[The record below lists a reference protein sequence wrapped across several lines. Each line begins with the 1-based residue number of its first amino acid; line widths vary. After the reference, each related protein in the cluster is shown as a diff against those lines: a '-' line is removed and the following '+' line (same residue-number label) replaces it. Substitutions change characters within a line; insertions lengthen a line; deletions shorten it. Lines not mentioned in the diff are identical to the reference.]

1 MKKKIIAMTFLAVT
15 LLSGCS
21 SDGENKNG
29 DNSSA
34 QGEGPVKL
42 TYAKMMNGTA
52 ASGVKGGQTPE
63 ENDYIDYLRE
73 EKNLDLTLAWSALED
88 DYSNKLSLNIAAG
101 NLPDFFEVSDYD
113 TFRQLVDN
121 GIAADVTEAYNNK
134 ASELLKEYNESSG
147 GRYNDAVT
155 IDGKLYGISSGNMGY
170 QQQILW
176 LRADWLTNLGLEAPQ
191 TMEELEEVLRA
202 FTEDDPDGNGAD
214 DTFGLT
220 VNATKPVG
228 DTNVGGVYGLDPIFY
243 AMNAFPQQWMEDE
256 KGDIY
261 YGSTGE
267 NMKGALEILQKW
279 YTNGYIDKQFPT
291 RIGTGETLGTI
302 TSGNGGAFFGPWWS
316 FPNDAAVL
324 QQDWIPVNCPLDSEG
339 KYNYVE
345 LSPFSHVFVVNQK
358 CENYEAVVEA
368 ICASLDA
375 GRGKDKEGYK
385 ILQDIA
391 NGNGVYVT
399 PLGLWTTDYYD
410 IVPKLGKACKQN
422 VDNGEYEEYT
432 GLTDYDKVEIENCR
446 KWAVGEEKSEALQWS
461 YYSRVLASNILQNK
475 ECNPISAAYYYTT
488 ESSANILPS
497 LDKMEDEMYFKIIT
511 GEKSIDYFDEFV
523 EQWFK
528 LGGDTLTSEVKAAIG
543 Q

>member
-1 MKKKIIAMTFLAVT
+1 MKKKIIAMMLIAIM

-21 SDGENKNG
+21 SDSEKKSGSDGGGTE
-29 DNSSA
+29 D
-34 QGEGPVKL
+34 GPVKL
-42 TYAKMMNGTA
+42 TYAKMMSGTA
-52 ASGVKGGQTPE
+52 SSGVKSGQTPE
-63 ENDYIDYLRE
+63 ENDFIDYLRE
-73 EKNLDLTLAWSALED
+73 EKNLDLTLEWSALD
-88 DYSNKLSLNIAAG
+88 ADYSNKLSLNIAAG
-101 NLPDFFEVSDYD
+101 NLPDFFEVNDYD

-121 GIAADVTEAYNNK
+121 GIAADVTDAYNSK
-134 ASELLKEYNESSG
+134 ASDLLKEYNESSG
-147 GRYNDAVT
+147 GRYNEAVT
-155 IDGKLYGISSGNMGY
+155 FDGRLYGIPSGNMGY

-176 LRADWLTNLGLEAPQ
+176 LRADWLSNLGLETPQ
-191 TMEELEEVLRA
+191 SMEELEEVLRA
-202 FTEDDPDGNGAD
+202 FTEDDPDGNGVD
-214 DTFGLT
+214 DTFGLA
-220 VNATKPVG
+220 VNATNPVG
-228 DTNVGGVYGLDPIFY
+228 DTSVGGVYGLDPIFN
-243 AMNAFPQQWMEDE
+243 AMNAFPQQWMEDD
-256 KGDIY
+256 KGEIY

-267 NMKGALEILQKW
+267 NMKDALEILQKW
-279 YTNGYIDKQFPT
+279 YSKGYIDKQFPT

-324 QQDWIPVNCPLDSEG
+324 EQDWIPVNCPLDSEG

-375 GRGKDKEGYK
+375 GRGKDKEGYQ

-391 NGNGVYVT
+391 NGDGVYVT

-410 IVPKLGKACKQN
+410 IVPRIGKACKQN
-422 VDNGEYEEYT
+422 VEDGEYEEYT

-446 KWAVGEEKSEALQWS
+446 KWASGEEKSEVLQWS
-461 YYSRVLASNILQNK
+461 YYSRVLGSNILQNE
-475 ECNPISAAYYYTT
+475 ECNPIPAAYYYTT
-488 ESSANILPS
+488 ESSASILPS
-497 LDKMEDEMYFKIIT
+497 LDKIEDEMYFKIIT
-511 GEKSIDYFDEFV
+511 GEKNVDYFDEFV

-528 LGGDTLTSEVKAAIG
+528 LGGDTLTSEVEAATA

>member
-1 MKKKIIAMTFLAVT
+1 MKKKIMAMTLIAVM

-21 SDGENKNG
+21 SDSKKESGSNG
-29 DNSSA
+29 GGTDN
-34 QGEGPVKL
+34 GPVKL
-42 TYAKMMNGTA
+42 TYAKMMSGTA
-52 ASGVKGGQTPE
+52 SSGVKSGQTPE
-63 ENDYIDYLRE
+63 DNDFIDYLRE
-73 EKNLDLTLAWSALED
+73 EKNLDLTLAWSALD
-88 DYSNKLSLNIAAG
+88 ADYSNKLSLNIAAG
-101 NLPDFFEVSDYD
+101 NLPDFFEVNDYD

-121 GIAADVTEAYNNK
+121 GIAADVTDAYNNK
-134 ASELLKEYNESSG
+134 ASDLLKEYNESSG
-147 GRYNDAVT
+147 GRYNDTVT
-155 IDGKLYGISSGNMGY
+155 IDGRLYGIPSGNMGY

-176 LRADWLTNLGLEAPQ
+176 LRADWLSNLGLEAPKS
-191 TMEELEEVLRA
+191 MEELEEVLRA

-220 VNATKPVG
+220 VNATNPVG
-228 DTNVGGVYGLDPIFY
+228 DTSVGGVYGLDPIFN
-243 AMNAFPQQWMEDE
+243 AMNAFPQQWMEDD

-267 NMKGALEILQKW
+267 NMKDALEILQKW
-279 YTNGYIDKQFPT
+279 YSEGYIDKQFPT

-316 FPNDAAVL
+316 FPNDAAIL
-324 QQDWIPVNCPLDSEG
+324 EQDWIPVNCPLDSEG

-385 ILQDIA
+385 ILQEIA
-391 NGNGVYVT
+391 NGSGVYVT

-422 VDNGEYEEYT
+422 VDSGEYEEYT

-446 KWAVGEEKSEALQWS
+446 KWAAGEEKSEVLQWS
-461 YYSRVLASNILQNK
+461 YYSRALASNILQNE

-488 ESSANILPS
+488 ASSANILPS

-511 GEKSIDYFDEFV
+511 GEKSVDYFDEFV
-523 EQWFK
+523 EQWYK
-528 LGGDTLTSEVKAAIG
+528 LGGDTLTSEVKEATG
-543 Q
+543 K